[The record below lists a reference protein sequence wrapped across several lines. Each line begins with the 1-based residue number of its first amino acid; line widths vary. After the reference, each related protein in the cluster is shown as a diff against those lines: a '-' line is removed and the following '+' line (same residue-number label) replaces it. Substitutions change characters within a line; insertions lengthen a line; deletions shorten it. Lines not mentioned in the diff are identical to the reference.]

1 MNLAGNRR
9 PRLLHVSSSASY
21 ERDGGI
27 QTVVDCMVRS
37 RAFTFSQLVVVR
49 GMRAERR
56 FGVHHERRSYFRASG
71 RTPLLR
77 IAALIWF
84 FTVCARRRSDLVL
97 YHYVPHQILDPHF
110 WLKRG
115 HIQFF
120 HGPAALEASAEGRS
134 QMYVSLLRRFERF
147 IYRRAIRIL
156 CLSEAY
162 ATILVNEYGVDRARI
177 MVLPPVFPVV
187 RSIHDFVARGKRPS
201 SNRPL
206 RLITV
211 RRLVRRV
218 GVDLLIEAVR
228 LLIERHKLDVSLVI
242 VGEGPERPFLEQLA
256 KSAPSTRQHVTFTG
270 RLNDDDRNFEL
281 SKSDLFVIPTR
292 KCEGFG
298 MAILEATAAGI
309 PVVGTPIDAIPEVL
323 ESVGMGHLVARAP
336 TGEALANTIAAY
348 WKEDQSLD
356 WSEVYQRMDKFYSG
370 KETASRLSLVLRD
383 QAQDPDAKLA
393 LSTGI

>member
-1 MNLAGNRR
+1 
-9 PRLLHVSSSASY
+9 
-21 ERDGGI
+21 
-27 QTVVDCMVRS
+27 
-37 RAFTFSQLVVVR
+37 
-49 GMRAERR
+49 
-56 FGVHHERRSYFRASG
+56 
-71 RTPLLR
+71 
-77 IAALIWF
+77 
-84 FTVCARRRSDLVL
+84 
-97 YHYVPHQILDPHF
+97 
-110 WLKRG
+110 
-115 HIQFF
+115 
-120 HGPAALEASAEGRS
+120 
-134 QMYVSLLRRFERF
+134 
-147 IYRRAIRIL
+147 
-156 CLSEAY
+156 
-162 ATILVNEYGVDRARI
+162 